1 MRHEERVRNYVFV
14 AEKFSSELRRNL
26 EPFFGKSLTAE
37 SLARE
42 FNLRAIGCDSITR
55 ETARRWLTGSALPEY
70 GRLVVLKKWLELDM
84 NFIFDPLIC
93 FLHPTKSESRS
104 SISDKEIDVIN
115 ALDKIAAQAR
125 MLKDNLA
132 ANASDSTRR
141 VAKKMKSNPT
151 N

>member
-1 MRHEERVRNYVFV
+1 MKHDERLSNYVFV
-14 AEKFSSELRRNL
+14 SEKFSSELRRSL

-84 NFIFDPLIC
+84 NFIFDPSIC
-93 FLHPTKSESRS
+93 FLHPTKSEF

>member
-1 MRHEERVRNYVFV
+1 MKHDERLSNYVFV
-14 AEKFSSELRRNL
+14 SEKFSSELRRSL

-84 NFIFDPLIC
+84 NFIFDPSIC
-93 FLHPTKSESRS
+93 FLHPTKSEF

-125 MLKDNLA
+125 TLKDNLA
-132 ANASDSTRR
+132 AKASDSTSRTFKE
-141 VAKKMKSNPT
+141 KKKNPT

>member
-1 MRHEERVRNYVFV
+1 MRHDERVSNYVFV
-14 AEKFSSELRRNL
+14 SEKFSSELRRRL

-84 NFIFDPLIC
+84 NFIFDPSIC
-93 FLHPTKSESRS
+93 FLHPTNSEF

-125 MLKDNLA
+125 TLKDNLA
-132 ANASDSTRR
+132 AKASDSTSRTFKEM
-141 VAKKMKSNPT
+141 KKNPK

>member
-1 MRHEERVRNYVFV
+1 MKHEERVSNYVFV

-84 NFIFDPLIC
+84 NFIFDPSIC
-93 FLHPTKSESRS
+93 FLYPTKSEF
-104 SISDKEIDVIN
+104 SISDREIDVIN

-125 MLKDNLA
+125 TLKENLA
-132 ANASDSTRR
+132 AKASDSTSRTFKEM
-141 VAKKMKSNPT
+141 KKNPT